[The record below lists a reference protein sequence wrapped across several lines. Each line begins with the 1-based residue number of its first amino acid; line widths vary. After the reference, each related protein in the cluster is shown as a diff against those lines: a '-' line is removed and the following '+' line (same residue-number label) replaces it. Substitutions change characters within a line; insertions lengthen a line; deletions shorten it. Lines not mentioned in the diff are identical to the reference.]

1 MMLYMKSKLIFFL
14 NLVFST
20 YLKYVKYLL
29 LLAPLVSWFVR
40 ETEVQS
46 PDLASARPPQVSSAS
61 GVQQGGLPHQE
72 ASCRFIKGLGEIPP
86 HHASIS
92 VSINSYIHNKK
103 HHEQKKKSGL
113 KEEENQ
119 V

>member
-1 MMLYMKSKLIFFL
+1 
-14 NLVFST
+14 
-20 YLKYVKYLL
+20 
-29 LLAPLVSWFVR
+29 
-40 ETEVQS
+40 
-46 PDLASARPPQVSSAS
+46 VSSRVACPTEKPAAGS
-61 GVQQGGLPHQE
+61 
-72 ASCRFIKGLGEIPP
+72 SSGLGEIP

-113 KEEENQ
+113 KEENQ